1 MLTVTL
7 KTNLADQVVDYA
19 TANRLTPEVFVK
31 KAVQSYLIQCRREK
45 IRAET
50 EAFEQ
55 QQDMLLAQ
63 FPEQYVAV
71 HEGQVIDHD
80 SDLRTLQIRVFASLG
95 RVPVLLKKVTTKP
108 ERDLVF
114 RSTRL
119 V

>member
-7 KTNLADQVVDYA
+7 QTNLADQVVDYA
-19 TANRLTPEVFVK
+19 AVNRLTPEALVK
-31 KAVQSYLIQCRREK
+31 KAVQSYLIQYRREK

-55 QQDMLLAQ
+55 QKEMLLAQ

-80 SDLRTLQIRVFASLG
+80 SDLRTLQIRVFASVG
-95 RVPVLLKKVTTKP
+95 RVPVLLKKVSTKP
-108 ERDLVF
+108 EKDLVF
-114 RSTRL
+114 RSTRF

>member
-7 KTNLADQVVDYA
+7 STNLADQVVDYA

-31 KAVQSYLIQCRREK
+31 KAVQSYLIQYRREK

-71 HEGQVIDHD
+71 HQGQVIDHD
-80 SDLRTLQIRVFASLG
+80 PDLRTLHLRVFAWFNF
-95 RVPVLLKKVTTKP
+95 RV
-108 ERDLVF
+108 RIF
-114 RSTRL
+114 
-119 V
+119 

>member
-7 KTNLADQVVDYA
+7 QTNLADQVVDIA
-19 TANRLTPEVFVK
+19 RANRLTPEVFVK
-31 KAVQSYLIQCRREK
+31 KAVLNYLVHCRREK

-50 EAFEQ
+50 EVFEQ
-55 QQDMLLAQ
+55 LKNRLLVQ
-63 FPEQYVAV
+63 FPEQYVAL

-80 SDLRTLQIRVFASLG
+80 SDLRTLQIRVFANVG
-95 RVPVLLKKVTTKP
+95 RVPVLLKKVSAKP

-114 RSTRL
+114 RSTRF